1 MSVLARNAQGLVDRV
16 ASRDPRRRTR
26 LMQWLV
32 AVVVYAGAALI
43 MQRGIGQGWLHGA
56 AFAAWVTFVASCLA
70 ACYAAVRSGW
80 SERYSD
86 PALTQVQ
93 IVMGIIAVV
102 WGYLI
107 CGPVRTITLFPL
119 LLIFAFGAFSLHWRR
134 IVSLTVFA
142 IAALGAA
149 MLVLEAGLVARE
161 TRPLDPLVVDRINF
175 LMVLIVLPA
184 LSVIAA
190 RLSSMRSA
198 LRAQKR
204 ALSRALEE
212 VHRLA
217 TCDELTGLPNRR
229 SMLDRL
235 AHAQA
240 VAARGGVGF
249 CVAVIDL
256 DDFKQVNDA
265 LGHAK
270 GDELLRAFAREAGA
284 LLRGTD
290 RLGRW
295 GGEEFLLVLDAS
307 GPADAQ
313 RVLERLQQQAA
324 TIRAGAGPLRFSA
337 GIAEHR
343 PGEDVCETIARADQA
358 MYAAKRGGRDAVRLE
373 APANAAAGA

>member
-1 MSVLARNAQGLVDRV
+1 MSVLARIAHGLLDRV
-16 ASRDPRRRTR
+16 ASRDPRRRLR

-32 AVVVYAGAALI
+32 AATVYAGATLLI
-43 MQRGIGQGWLHGA
+43 FRGVAQGWMQYA
-56 AFAAWVTFVASCLA
+56 DFVAWTAFVTVGLA
-70 ACYAAVRSGW
+70 VCYTAVRSGW
-80 SERYSD
+80 SERFSD

-93 IVMGIIAVV
+93 IVMGIVAVV

-142 IAALGAA
+142 IAALAA
-149 MLVLEAGLVARE
+149 AVLTLEAGLIKRE
-161 TRPLDPLVVDRINF
+161 SPPLAPLVVDHINF

-190 RLSSMRSA
+190 RLSSMRRA

-204 ALSRALEE
+204 ALSHALEE

-229 SMLDRL
+229 SMMDRL

-240 VAARGGVGF
+240 VAARGGAGF

-256 DDFKQVNDA
+256 DEFKQVNDA

-307 GPADAQ
+307 GPSDAQ
-313 RVLERLQQQAA
+313 RVVERLQQQAA

-343 PGEDVCETIARADQA
+343 PGEDVRETIARADQA

-373 APANAAAGA
+373 APANAPVGA